1 MPTKKTT
8 KSDSKNYRVSEKK
21 EKDLIKKVVVKRRK
35 VELVPTKASAVA
47 IVSQANRAQK
57 QALIKKVAMSKDFS
71 WKNWQESKDTKIP
84 VWVWIF
90 FGCSLMLFCVSCYKA
105 YFYPQITGSNVADI
119 DVVRVVEN
127 QDVVEN
133 DDSFVDS
140 QDIFQDDNK
149 EEIVV
154 DEIETKVPETAT
166 EVIEQYFARLS
177 NRQFEDALG
186 LMVPSLRSYP
196 DIRDHFTSYRM
207 NPFLDGIEWWQL
219 IPKNFRYV
227 NSPSYWRDLY
237 NFDLSYLMISDQTQ
251 YDETWEITVNTSL
264 DEPKISSIRCISNRC
279 SFHPIFWPE
288 KFGLM

>member
-1 MPTKKTT
+1 
-8 KSDSKNYRVSEKK
+8 
-21 EKDLIKKVVVKRRK
+21 
-35 VELVPTKASAVA
+35 
-47 IVSQANRAQK
+47 
-57 QALIKKVAMSKDFS
+57 
-71 WKNWQESKDTKIP
+71 
-84 VWVWIF
+84 
-90 FGCSLMLFCVSCYKA
+90 MLFCVSCYKA

-119 DVVRVVEN
+119 DVARVVEN

-207 NPFLDGIEWWQL
+207 NPFLDGIE
-219 IPKNFRYV
+219 
-227 NSPSYWRDLY
+227 
-237 NFDLSYLMISDQTQ
+237 
-251 YDETWEITVNTSL
+251 
-264 DEPKISSIRCISNRC
+264 
-279 SFHPIFWPE
+279 
-288 KFGLM
+288 